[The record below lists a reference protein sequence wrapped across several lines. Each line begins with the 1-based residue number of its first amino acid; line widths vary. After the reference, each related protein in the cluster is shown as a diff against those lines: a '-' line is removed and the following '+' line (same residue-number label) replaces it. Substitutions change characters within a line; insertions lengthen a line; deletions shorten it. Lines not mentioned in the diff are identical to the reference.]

1 MSDDKE
7 IHTLIGKIEK
17 VIATLDGMSSEQHEI
32 KKSID
37 KIEIRLDATSKE
49 TTRNEINISNLD
61 KRLSEQ
67 ILENKEQHKRIY
79 ENMDKKES
87 VIMNKVKVWILG
99 GVVSFCISVA
109 LIYLR

>member
-49 TTRNEINISNLD
+49 TTRNEINISNLE
-61 KRLSEQ
+61 KRLQEHIDKNEKSHE
-67 ILENKEQHKRIY
+67 RIY

-87 VIMNKVKVWILG
+87 IIMNKVKVWVMGSVISFAAS
-99 GVVSFCISVA
+99 VVF
-109 LIYLR
+109 IYLR